1 MKESTDRYKGKVSES
16 ISFQSRWLHY
26 YSTWKDFNHALNII
40 PKLSNID
47 NTRKLKTNCVS
58 GALKFCFLHS
68 NIAHFFS
75 LSIVSCKFWYIHP
88 GEWKMREYTFNYDWN
103 MVMFVTVLLDI
114 ASTMFQHNTMKALK
128 YFTFYMTQTR
138 VLRRV
143 FRVIR
148 TGVAVV

>member
-1 MKESTDRYKGKVSES
+1 
-16 ISFQSRWLHY
+16 
-26 YSTWKDFNHALNII
+26 
-40 PKLSNID
+40 
-47 NTRKLKTNCVS
+47 
-58 GALKFCFLHS
+58 
-68 NIAHFFS
+68 
-75 LSIVSCKFWYIHP
+75 
-88 GEWKMREYTFNYDWN
+88 MREYTFNYDWN

-148 TGVAVV
+148 TGVAAV